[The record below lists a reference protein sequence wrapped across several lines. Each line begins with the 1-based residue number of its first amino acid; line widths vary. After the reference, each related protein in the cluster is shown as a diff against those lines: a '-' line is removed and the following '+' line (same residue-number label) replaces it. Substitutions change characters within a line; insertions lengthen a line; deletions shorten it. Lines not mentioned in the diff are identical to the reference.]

1 VVASSEKQKEGGIGV
16 FNLDMYVEIR
26 GKIQFLPAQ
35 SLSIKGSR
43 PGGKELCTSRCD
55 YQPEQES

>member
-16 FNLDMYVEIR
+16 FNLDIHVGIR
-26 GKIQFLPAQ
+26 GKIQFLPALSQ
-35 SLSIKGSR
+35 SIKGSR
-43 PGGKELCTSRCD
+43 PDGKELCTLRCD